1 MPYPS
6 EIVGETTPPIEHAVD
21 TRWLLA
27 YAAVLDAHEPAL
39 SDPRHPGGLVAHP
52 LFPVCLEWDSMLAL
66 RRQIG
71 RAALSRDELA
81 RGVHATHDLHL
92 HRAIRPGERFATTAT
107 IVSAEP
113 RGAHTYEVVRLDTRD
128 AEGRAVATSYF
139 GSVFRGV
146 ALAGEARRVGE
157 VPEVPALAPGG
168 PRTETRELPRNLGHT
183 YTECA
188 RIWNPIHTDPAVAA
202 AAGLPDIIL
211 HGTCTLA
218 LAVGAAWPALGGPE
232 RATRICARFR
242 GMVVLPQ
249 RLSITVAGDA
259 KGVAGTAALADGT
272 QVLADLRVL
281 PGIERA

>member
-1 MPYPS
+1 MSYPS
-6 EIVGETTPPIEHAVD
+6 DIVGEATAPIEHAVD

-39 SDPRHPGGLVAHP
+39 SDPRHPGGIVAHP

-92 HRAIRPGERFATTAT
+92 HRAIRPGETLATVAT
-107 IVSAEP
+107 IVSAES
-113 RGAHTYEVVRLDTRD
+113 RSSGTYEVVRLDTRD
-128 AEGRAVATSYF
+128 ASGRPVATSYF
-139 GSVFRGV
+139 GSLFRGV
-146 ALAGEARRVGE
+146 PLAGEARRIE
-157 VPEVPALAPGG
+157 AAPELPEAAAGAPHATS
-168 PRTETRELPRNLGHT
+168 RDLPRNLGHT

-188 RIWNPIHTDPAVAA
+188 RLWNPIHTDPAVAA

-232 RATRICARFR
+232 RVARICARFR

-249 RLSITVAGDA
+249 RLAITVAGDA
-259 KGVAGTAALADGT
+259 KGVAGTAARADGT